1 MHSPGGLAEAAES
14 LVELLRARFTSVR
27 FIIPSIAK
35 SAATMV
41 AMSGDQLLMDE
52 MSELGPTDPQM
63 VLVRDGQTIQAPAQA
78 IKDQFEIAQNE
89 VNNDPSKLPAWV
101 PILREYGPALLAQ
114 CDTALALSHRLVST
128 WLRRYMFAGEEDAG
142 EKADTISSFL
152 AKHGNFLSHARRV
165 GINDLQPLGVK
176 ILDLRSDPSLREAVR
191 NLYAAIMLTFS
202 NTAVYKL
209 FENDQH
215 ELFAQGIPV
224 QPQVNSPVPPSPSHP
239 APPQRPVVPPLP
251 RRATANRA
259 ERRRKK

>member
-1 MHSPGGLAEAAES
+1 MGTWDTIAREVAALGTPDAFDIVRREKIDAVRQKTGRRLVIYATDFANPLKNQFAGNLTSITFPDKDGFDEVTRNLPQGAAIDVLMHSPGGLAEAAES

-35 SAATMV
+35 SAATMM

-165 GINDLQPLGVK
+165 GINDLQPLGV
-176 ILDLRSDPSLREAVR
+176 
-191 NLYAAIMLTFS
+191 
-202 NTAVYKL
+202 
-209 FENDQH
+209 
-215 ELFAQGIPV
+215 
-224 QPQVNSPVPPSPSHP
+224 
-239 APPQRPVVPPLP
+239 
-251 RRATANRA
+251 
-259 ERRRKK
+259 